1 MCRFLAFWGK
11 KARRLDYFL
20 IDAPNSLNHQSAG
33 DSSGR
38 PNPDGWGIAYF
49 SDHRPD
55 IIKMSN
61 PAYEDPQFRF
71 IGRQISARILFGHVR
86 RKSYGDVCYENTHP
100 FVKKGWLF
108 MHNGNIPDLEQV
120 VQILQEEVVLPE
132 EYRPKG
138 QTDSE
143 FLFSYVLYLFEIK
156 RAHSVEQKFQILKD
170 IILRIESITPREK
183 FDQLALN
190 FVLANTENLFAYRR
204 NRPLYYRIWGDGIL
218 LASEPVDRSP
228 HWQSVEDGSFI
239 VGSKPGEI
247 QVLTRREVQQV
258 NDREWA

>member
-11 KARRLDYFL
+11 EARRLDYFL

-38 PNPDGWGIAYF
+38 PNPHGWGIAYF
-49 SDHRPD
+49 SDQQPD

-71 IGRQISARILFGHVR
+71 IGRKISARILFGHVR

-108 MHNGNIPDLEQV
+108 MHNGNIPDLDRVIEK
-120 VQILQEEVVLPE
+120 LQRYVTLPR
-132 EYRPKG
+132 EYHPEG

-143 FLFSYVLYLFEIK
+143 FLFSYVLYLFEMK
-156 RAHSVEQKFQILKD
+156 KARGVEQKFTILKD
-170 IILRIESITPREK
+170 IIFRIERMTPREK
-183 FDQLALN
+183 FPELALN
-190 FVLANTENLFAYRR
+190 FVLANTDHLFAYRR
-204 NRPLYYRIWGDGIL
+204 NRPLHYRLWGGGIL
-218 LASEPVDRSP
+218 LASEPVDCSS
-228 HWQSVEDGSFI
+228 HWREVQDGSFI
-239 VGSKPGEI
+239 VGNTPGEVRVI
-247 QVLTRREVQQV
+247 ADPDPQRV
-258 NDREWA
+258 NHREWA